1 MKNSILS
8 CLFLFCLTQAN
19 AQLNLGDPLPAVFL
33 KNTTDVNQ
41 SIATYSG
48 KVVLIDFWAAWCGPC
63 RLANR
68 KLVKLYNATSRE
80 QFEIIGISL
89 DVKPELWKKAIE
101 KDNIKYMQVI
111 DPKGFDAPT
120 AIQFGVEQLPASFLF
135 DANGILIAINPTEE
149 QIKKHLNQ

>member
-1 MKNSILS
+1 MKNSIISFL
-8 CLFLFCLTQAN
+8 LLFCLRQAS
-19 AQLNLGDPLPAVFL
+19 AQLNLGDPLPPVFL
-33 KNTTDVNQ
+33 KNTTGVNQ

-89 DVKPELWKKAIE
+89 DAKPDMWKKAIE
-101 KDNIKYMQVI
+101 KDNIKYMQVN

-135 DANGILIAINPTEE
+135 DADGILIAINPTEE